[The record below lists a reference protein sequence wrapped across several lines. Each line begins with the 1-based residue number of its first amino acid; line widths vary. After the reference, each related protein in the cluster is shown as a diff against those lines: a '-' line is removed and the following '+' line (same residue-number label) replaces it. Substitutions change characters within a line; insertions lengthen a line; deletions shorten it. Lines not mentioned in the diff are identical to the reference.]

1 MKNLFKH
8 GSDLPRPSS
17 ALPSEDEPPPLP
29 SAPPPAP
36 KWNTFPGSNTAY
48 APAEVV
54 QYLDDD
60 DALDDQQEPTF
71 LTQEPSNKSEN
82 KFDQSRKKELL
93 PSRTVD
99 LHKQNPEQRS
109 VASESLDSER
119 HEMLMKRIHF
129 FGIKPEDSE
138 EYRRLMK
145 GCYIFNGHILLYIF
159 LP

>member
-8 GSDLPRPSS
+8 GPDLPRPSS

-60 DALDDQQEPTF
+60 DAFDDQQEPTF
-71 LTQEPSNKSEN
+71 STKEPSNKSEN
-82 KFDQSRKKELL
+82 KFDQSRKQELL
-93 PSRTVD
+93 PSRTGD
-99 LHKQNPEQRS
+99 LHRQDPEQRS
-109 VASESLDSER
+109 VTSESLDSER

-145 GCYIFNGHILLYIF
+145 GCYIFNGHILLHIF
-159 LP
+159 LL